1 MFVIIT
7 KQNEIKKSQQDS
19 IMNALIKTHDFSKDN
34 LSFLDTK
41 PNTLIS
47 GLFTKINYS
56 DAYLT
61 MYGLYVNIPFE
72 TNAHKNK
79 LNTGIFRL
87 LCDIEI
93 NILADYIKF
102 RKLDPDKVNVAIKF
116 GEYLQNRFEIVNT
129 AVVSTSACAYIKVS
143 GVWENTMGNIGLSF
157 RIVQGECLQTR

>member
-1 MFVIIT
+1 
-7 KQNEIKKSQQDS
+7 
-19 IMNALIKTHDFSKDN
+19 MNALIKTPDFSKDN

-56 DAYLT
+56 DAFLT

-72 TNAHKNK
+72 TNANKNN
-79 LNTGIFRL
+79 LNVGIFRL

-102 RKLDPDKVNVAIKF
+102 RKLDPEKINVAIKF

-129 AVVSTSACAYIKVS
+129 ANNSEMAAAYIKVS
-143 GVWENTMGNIGLSF
+143 GVWENTTGNMGLSF
-157 RIVQGECLQTR
+157 RIIQL

>member
-1 MFVIIT
+1 
-7 KQNEIKKSQQDS
+7 
-19 IMNALIKTHDFSKDN
+19 MNALIKTHDFSKDN

-56 DAYLT
+56 DAFLT

-72 TNAHKNK
+72 INANKNK
-79 LNTGIFRL
+79 LNVSVFRL

-102 RKLDPDKVNVAIKF
+102 RKLDPEKVNVAIKF

-129 AVVSTSACAYIKVS
+129 ANNSEMAAAYIKVS
-143 GVWENTMGNIGLSF
+143 GVWENTTGNMGLSF
-157 RIVQGECLQTR
+157 RIIQL

>member
-1 MFVIIT
+1 
-7 KQNEIKKSQQDS
+7 
-19 IMNALIKTHDFSKDN
+19 MNALIKTHDFSKDN

-56 DAYLT
+56 DAFLT

-72 TNAHKNK
+72 INANKNK
-79 LNTGIFRL
+79 LNISVFRL

-102 RKLDPDKVNVAIKF
+102 RKLDPEKVNVAIKF

-129 AVVSTSACAYIKVS
+129 ANNSEMAAAYIKVS
-143 GVWENTMGNIGLSF
+143 GVWENTTGNMGLSF
-157 RIVQGECLQTR
+157 RIIQL

>member
-1 MFVIIT
+1 
-7 KQNEIKKSQQDS
+7 
-19 IMNALIKTHDFSKDN
+19 MNALIKIHDFSKDN

-41 PNTLIS
+41 PNTLIN

-72 TNAHKNK
+72 QNIHKNK
-79 LNTGIFRL
+79 INAGVFRL

-102 RKLDPDKVNVAIKF
+102 RKLDPEKINIAIKF
-116 GEYLQNRFEIVNT
+116 GEYLHNRFEIVNT
-129 AVVSTSACAYIKVS
+129 AVVSTIMRSYVKVS
-143 GVWENTMGNIGLSF
+143 GVWETTTGNIGLSF
-157 RIVQGECLQTR
+157 RIVQA

>member
-1 MFVIIT
+1 
-7 KQNEIKKSQQDS
+7 
-19 IMNALIKTHDFSKDN
+19 MNALIKIHDFSKDN

-41 PNTLIS
+41 PNTLIN

-72 TNAHKNK
+72 QNPHKNK
-79 LNTGIFRL
+79 INAGVFRL
-87 LCDIEI
+87 LCDIEN
-93 NILADYIKF
+93 NILNDYINF
-102 RKLDPDKVNVAIKF
+102 RKLDAEKTCIAIKF

-143 GVWENTMGNIGLSF
+143 GVWENITGNIGLSF
-157 RIVQGECLQTR
+157 RIIQT

>member
-1 MFVIIT
+1 
-7 KQNEIKKSQQDS
+7 
-19 IMNALIKTHDFSKDN
+19 MNALIKTHDFSKDN

-56 DAYLT
+56 DAFLT

-72 TNAHKNK
+72 INANKNK
-79 LNTGIFRL
+79 LNIGVFRL

-102 RKLDPDKVNVAIKF
+102 RKLDPEKVNVAIKF

-129 AVVSTSACAYIKVS
+129 ANNSEMAAAYIKVS
-143 GVWENTMGNIGLSF
+143 GVWDNTTGNMGLSF
-157 RIVQGECLQTR
+157 RIIQL

>member
-1 MFVIIT
+1 
-7 KQNEIKKSQQDS
+7 
-19 IMNALIKTHDFSKDN
+19 MNALIKIHDFSKDN

-41 PNTLIS
+41 PNTLIN

-72 TNAHKNK
+72 HNPHKNK
-79 LNTGIFRL
+79 INSGVFRL
-87 LCDIEI
+87 LCDIER
-93 NILADYIKF
+93 NILNDYINF
-102 RKLDPDKVNVAIKF
+102 RKLDAEKTIIAIKF

-143 GVWENTMGNIGLSF
+143 GVWENTTGNIGLSF
-157 RIVQGECLQTR
+157 RIIQT

>member
-1 MFVIIT
+1 
-7 KQNEIKKSQQDS
+7 
-19 IMNALIKTHDFSKDN
+19 MNALIKTHGFSKDN

-56 DAYLT
+56 DAFLT

-72 TNAHKNK
+72 INTNKNK
-79 LNTGIFRL
+79 LTVSVFRL

-102 RKLDPDKVNVAIKF
+102 RKLDPEKVNVAIKF

-129 AVVSTSACAYIKVS
+129 ANNSEMAAAYIKVS
-143 GVWENTMGNIGLSF
+143 GVWENTTGNMGLSF
-157 RIVQGECLQTR
+157 RIIQL

>member
-1 MFVIIT
+1 
-7 KQNEIKKSQQDS
+7 
-19 IMNALIKTHDFSKDN
+19 MNALIKTHDFSKDN

-56 DAYLT
+56 DAFLT

-72 TNAHKNK
+72 INANKNK
-79 LNTGIFRL
+79 LNISVFRL

-102 RKLDPDKVNVAIKF
+102 RKLDPEKVNVAIKF

-129 AVVSTSACAYIKVS
+129 ANNSDTASAYIKVS
-143 GVWENTMGNIGLSF
+143 GVWENTTGNMGLSF
-157 RIVQGECLQTR
+157 RIIQL

>member
-1 MFVIIT
+1 
-7 KQNEIKKSQQDS
+7 
-19 IMNALIKTHDFSKDN
+19 MNALINTNDFSKDN

-47 GLFTKINYS
+47 GHFTKINYS
-56 DAYLT
+56 DEFLT

-72 TNAHKNK
+72 INANKNK
-79 LNTGIFRL
+79 ITVCVFRL

-102 RKLDPDKVNVAIKF
+102 RKLDPEKVNVAIKF

-129 AVVSTSACAYIKVS
+129 SNNSEMAAAYIKVS
-143 GVWENTMGNIGLSF
+143 GVWENTTGNMGLSF
-157 RIVQGECLQTR
+157 RIIQL